1 MILKGRFCLP
11 CYPDLSCPRW
21 LPQSI
26 TWTSQLLTSNKKESE
41 TSSEACD
48 VGAYGQKKVGGRT
61 DLWSDWRGR
70 LFRPLNKPG
79 CGLQIFILS
88 MYNYCNAHIFEYI
101 RIISANATVFWT
113 HMCYRLKFIR
123 FVETLSSFRC
133 YCQSSFFCDIFLGNF
148 TKVGIGVPHL
158 DGGLG
163 VPEEESVCRDR
174 LLGLVRVTLLPPL
187 RNLKERSEDYDK
199 NAPCKGQSHA
209 AGVPSQVTSTSK

>member
-70 LFRPLNKPG
+70 LLKTLLFRPLNKAG
-79 CGLQIFILS
+79 CDLQIFILS

-113 HMCYRLKFIR
+113 HMCYRLKFII
-123 FVETLSSFRC
+123 FVETLSSFQC
-133 YCQSSFFCDIFLGNF
+133 YCQSSFFLRYLPWKLHQSWHWGSSSWWRPGCPGRRERMPRPAFGARSGHASSSAS
-148 TKVGIGVPHL
+148 K
-158 DGGLG
+158 
-163 VPEEESVCRDR
+163 PEREERR
-174 LLGLVRVTLLPPL
+174 LW
-187 RNLKERSEDYDK
+187 
-199 NAPCKGQSHA
+199 
-209 AGVPSQVTSTSK
+209 